1 LIPRNPA
8 SREVPAGAR
17 ADAAAAGAIPSR
29 LDGRLGAG
37 GLQGDDMRLQGKV
50 AIVTGAA
57 SGFGAEIAR
66 QYAKEG
72 AKVALA
78 DINEAGAKDV
88 AGLFGAAAIAVKC
101 DVTQRADIDA
111 LVAATLKAF
120 GGRLDIVVNN
130 AGWSHKNGPLLDVD
144 EAQFDKVYAIN
155 VKSIFH
161 MTHAVVPI
169 LRKQR
174 SGVIVN
180 IGSTAG
186 IRPRPGLTWYNSTK
200 GAVNLMSKSLAV
212 ELASDNIRVNVIC
225 PVMGATGLLEQFM
238 GMPDTPE
245 NRKKFLA
252 TIPLGRLSTPL
263 DIARA
268 AVYLASD
275 DAEFITG
282 VEFPVDGGRT
292 V

>member
-1 LIPRNPA
+1 
-8 SREVPAGAR
+8 
-17 ADAAAAGAIPSR
+17 
-29 LDGRLGAG
+29 
-37 GLQGDDMRLQGKV
+37 MRLQGKV

-88 AGLFGAAAIAVKC
+88 AGPFGASAIAVKC

-212 ELASDNIRVNVIC
+212 ELAPDGIRVNVIC
-225 PVMGATGLLEQFM
+225 PVMSATGLLEQFM

>member
-1 LIPRNPA
+1 
-8 SREVPAGAR
+8 
-17 ADAAAAGAIPSR
+17 
-29 LDGRLGAG
+29 
-37 GLQGDDMRLQGKV
+37 MRLKDKIT
-50 AIVTGAA
+50 IVTGAA

-72 AKVALA
+72 AKVVVA

-88 AGLFGAAAIAVKC
+88 ASGIGASAKAVKC

-111 LVAATLKAF
+111 LVQATQQAF
-120 GGRLDIVVNN
+120 GGRIDVVVNN
-130 AGWSHKNGPLLDVD
+130 AGWSHRNGPLLDVD
-144 EAQFDKVYAIN
+144 EATFDKVYAIN

-161 MTHAVVPI
+161 MVHAVVP
-169 LRKQR
+169 LMRAQKG
-174 SGVIVN
+174 GVILNV
-180 IGSTAG
+180 GSTAG
-186 IRPRPGLTWYNSTK
+186 IRPRPGLTWYNSSK

-212 ELASDNIRVNVIC
+212 ELGADNIRVNAIC

-245 NRKKFLA
+245 NRKKFVA
-252 TIPLGRLSTPL
+252 TIPMGRLSTPL

>member
-1 LIPRNPA
+1 
-8 SREVPAGAR
+8 
-17 ADAAAAGAIPSR
+17 
-29 LDGRLGAG
+29 
-37 GLQGDDMRLQGKV
+37 MRLKNRV

-66 QYAKEG
+66 QFALEG

-78 DINEAGAKDV
+78 DVNEAGAQKV
-88 AGLFGAAAIAVKC
+88 AAECGDEAIAVRC
-101 DVTQRADIDA
+101 DVSRRDDVDA
-111 LVAATLKAF
+111 LVRRTVDRF
-120 GGRLDIVVNN
+120 GGLDLVVNN
-130 AGWSHKNGPLLDVD
+130 AGWTHKNGPLLDVD
-144 EAQFDKVYAIN
+144 EATFDKVYAIN

-161 MTHAVVPI
+161 MTHAVVP
-169 LRKQR
+169 LMRKQKH
-174 SGVIVN
+174 GVILNV
-180 IGSTAG
+180 GSTAG
-186 IRPRPGLTWYNSTK
+186 IRPRPGLTWYNSSK

-212 ELASDNIRVNVIC
+212 ELGPDNIRVNAIC
-225 PVMGATGLLEQFM
+225 PVMGETGLLESFM

-252 TIPLGRLSTPL
+252 TIPLGRLSRPI

-275 DAEFITG
+275 EAEFISG
-282 VEFPVDGGRT
+282 VEFPVDGART